1 MQILNDI
8 FVKPIGRPIDGVIKA
23 DDESSLRNEVEEYV
37 LTREVSQRLEDF
49 VSAYNDYNAAT
60 QNGVWISGFFGSGK
74 SHLLKM
80 LALLLENREIDGKN
94 VLDMFL
100 PKCNDEIFRAALRKA
115 CSRPSKSILFNIDQ
129 KTSAVTTRQN
139 DALLSVFV
147 KVFDDMCGYYGKQ
160 GYIAGFERDLDKRGL
175 YGRFQEEYEKIA
187 RKDWRKGREQAILEE
202 RNIAKAYAAITGES
216 EDSLSGIIK
225 QYRLDY
231 NLSIE
236 DFAHEVK
243 EYISRQPPG
252 FRLNFFVDEVGQYIA
267 ENVKLMLNLQTIA
280 ETLATVCGGQAWLIV
295 TAQEDM
301 TSVLGEFGKKQGN
314 DFSKIQA
321 RFANR
326 LKLTSANVDEV
337 IKKRLLEKRQEAL
350 PALEEIY
357 DLQKNNFR

>member
-1 MQILNDI
+1 
-8 FVKPIGRPIDGVIKA
+8 
-23 DDESSLRNEVEEYV
+23 
-37 LTREVSQRLEDF
+37 
-49 VSAYNDYNAAT
+49 
-60 QNGVWISGFFGSGK
+60 
-74 SHLLKM
+74 M

-100 PKCNDEIFRAALRKA
+100 PKCNDEIVRAALRKA

-252 FRLNFFVDEVGQYIA
+252 FRLNLF
-267 ENVKLMLNLQTIA
+267 
-280 ETLATVCGGQAWLIV
+280 C
-295 TAQEDM
+295 
-301 TSVLGEFGKKQGN
+301 
-314 DFSKIQA
+314 
-321 RFANR
+321 R
-326 LKLTSANVDEV
+326 
-337 IKKRLLEKRQEAL
+337 
-350 PALEEIY
+350 
-357 DLQKNNFR
+357 